1 MQQVEIAPDPNYDP
15 SLVQSTSL
23 RIIKYT
29 PRLWELKTGESVSF
43 RSNLPEHWERQLRPG
58 ETYELL
64 WLGGMIAL
72 CDWETTKE
80 CLGKELRL
88 CSETGR
94 DLLVLP
100 GGAHTLL
107 SVGSVRSPPVPRV
120 SPGPVQ
126 DENRVLGAPILSVEL
141 QCPPTIHRQ
150 GLFQVIRELH
160 YHPSESQEAKAI
172 TFHTLIASRSIA
184 TRDCF
189 QLYRRNV
196 TRLERVE
203 TDSLN
208 DAYAIYDDPDVLVKV
223 TAHDDFTTLRPG
235 ESWNFPQYIQ
245 GRSWTDIPRDAHV
258 GETSYVQYNG
268 GTVDWWNWGGQEG
281 HASTK
286 VTLSCSISGRV
297 VDPADNGER
306 PRLVVPASNI
316 VEFTLVGS
324 G

>member
-1 MQQVEIAPDPNYDP
+1 MASFLAGLSSSGTSSLPMSVSRCSRSRLQQVEIAPDPNYDP

-64 WLGGMIAL
+64 WLGGMITL

-94 DLLVLP
+94 DPLVLP

-126 DENRVLGAPILSVEL
+126 DENRVYVFYLPMF
-141 QCPPTIHRQ
+141 
-150 GLFQVIRELH
+150 LF
-160 YHPSESQEAKAI
+160 
-172 TFHTLIASRSIA
+172 
-184 TRDCF
+184 
-189 QLYRRNV
+189 
-196 TRLERVE
+196 
-203 TDSLN
+203 
-208 DAYAIYDDPDVLVKV
+208 
-223 TAHDDFTTLRPG
+223 
-235 ESWNFPQYIQ
+235 
-245 GRSWTDIPRDAHV
+245 
-258 GETSYVQYNG
+258 
-268 GTVDWWNWGGQEG
+268 
-281 HASTK
+281 
-286 VTLSCSISGRV
+286 SCYQI
-297 VDPADNGER
+297 
-306 PRLVVPASNI
+306 
-316 VEFTLVGS
+316 
-324 G
+324 